1 MIRQS
6 TRKYRI
12 AADITITA
20 PLHITAIEK
29 GTYDPATQR
38 LTRYDGKGIGCSLTR
53 TMKLANA
60 AVIKGDAVFV
70 PEVPVIPASSIGGK
84 VRRAAADLIFD
95 SLVKR
100 DLVISVDAYNTM
112 TSGMATTELK
122 ADEATPETIR
132 AARQDAFLGLFGGTS
147 FALSAA
153 TVISEGWPLV
163 ETTRAM
169 LMSEPLV
176 PVLPLA
182 DLRNMTTPMAIIRK
196 NDAAELS
203 GGNLEGVVGLQA
215 LADYF
220 QQEGDRRASSKA
232 KKSSDEDSK
241 KTDLRTF
248 NAVEAVNPGM
258 SFALRFEVTARTPAH
273 LGLMLLAIQ
282 KVLQDGQIG
291 GKAARGMGRF
301 VCSASRLYE
310 LDPTNRE
317 STVLTNL
324 FQGQETG
331 YGFHDHQVVNEA
343 VMQAGDYI
351 DQVRP
356 ELLNAFA
363 AADAKAIKGLLAEV
377 A

>member
-1 MIRQS
+1 MNPQT

-12 AADITITA
+12 AADITTTS

-29 GTYDPATQR
+29 GSYDPATQR

-53 TMKLANA
+53 TMKIASA
-60 AVIKGDAVFV
+60 AVIKGDAVYV
-70 PEVPVIPASSIGGK
+70 PEVPVIPSSSIGGK
-84 VRRAAADLIFD
+84 VRRAAANLIFD

-122 ADEATPETIR
+122 ADQATPETIR
-132 AARQDAFLGLFGGTS
+132 AARQDPFLGLFGGTS

-153 TVISEGWPLV
+153 TVISEGWPLL
-163 ETTRAM
+163 EMTRPM

-176 PVLPLA
+176 PVLPLCE
-182 DLRNMTTPMAIIRK
+182 LRTMTTPMAIIRK

-203 GGNLEGVVGLQA
+203 GANLEGVVGLQA
-215 LADYF
+215 LAGYF
-220 QQEGDRRASSKA
+220 QAEGDRRANSKA

-248 NAVEAVNPGM
+248 NAVEAVNAGM
-258 SFALRFEVTARTPAH
+258 SFALRFEVTARSPAH

-282 KVLQDGQIG
+282 KILQDGQIG
-291 GKAARGMGRF
+291 GKGARGMGRY

-310 LDPTNRE
+310 IDPSNRE

-324 FQGQETG
+324 FHGRETG
-331 YGFHDHQVVNEA
+331 YGFHDHPIVNEA
-343 VMQAGDYI
+343 VLQASDYI

-356 ELLNAFA
+356 ELINAFA
-363 AADAKAIKGLLAEV
+363 AADAKAIKELISEV